1 MAEEGRVVTAKLPED
16 LVSEMDEVAGRIDR
30 SKSWI
35 VRQAVAEWLAEERR
49 RHELTLE
56 AMKSVDE
63 GISFSQDEIERHFAA
78 RRKARSRAARAA

>member
-1 MAEEGRVVTAKLPED
+1 MADDGRVVTAKLPDD

-49 RHELTLE
+49 RYELTLE
-56 AMKSVDE
+56 ALKSVDE
-63 GISFSQDEIERHFAA
+63 GRTVTQEEIEKHFAA
-78 RRKARSRAARAA
+78 RRKARSRTTRAA